1 MNKLSTA
8 LFGVMLSA
16 TAACTSANANSAT
29 VDALVT
35 NVKPLESTVVDTS
48 YRSVCRTVQVPVYET
63 RRRNNNASTGD
74 VALGAVIGGAIG
86 NQFGGGSGKDAMTV
100 LGAIIGADVARNNSS
115 TYQVQNGYRNEQ
127 DCYQEPV
134 SNMRTISNGYAVR
147 YEWNGLRGEIITNRQ
162 YSVGDTIPVTVTI
175 N

>member
-35 NVKPLESTVVDTS
+35 NVKPLETTVIDTS

-100 LGAIIGADVARNNSS
+100 LGAIVGADMARNNSS

-127 DCYQEPV
+127 ECYQEPV
-134 SNMRTISNGYAVR
+134 NNMRTITDGYAVR
-147 YEWNGLRGEIITNRQ
+147 YEWNGLRGEIHTNRQ
-162 YSVGDTIPVTVTI
+162 YNVGDTIPVTVTI